1 MARKKKKEVK
11 KKEVKT
17 VPWLDSV
24 GKELLRRDILAGK
37 VSLNNDDKPIEVFKM
52 RPQYSC
58 DAAADGTAKTV
69 PVKLQTFA
77 SRLYG
82 IRKQI
87 LAGKTRAEKDRESF
101 ENFKANHT
109 AKSMT
114 ARGYPQWAHS
124 KAKDL
129 LCKDMDNGKHTAF
142 KKIQKNSGAE
152 VPDQQSFWRSRSEY
166 LEFPLEVFRK
176 HIHQEL
182 KTRKYINLL
191 EHNGG
196 KKDPYYLANEVD
208 PASRPVRN

>member
-1 MARKKKKEVK
+1 M
-11 KKEVKT
+11 
-17 VPWLDSV
+17 PWQDSV
-24 GKELLRRDILAGK
+24 GKVLLRRDILAGK

-52 RPQYSC
+52 RPQYSY
-58 DAAADGTAKTV
+58 DSYEAAEDGTTKTM
-69 PVKLQTFA
+69 PVELHTFA

-87 LAGKTRAEKDRESF
+87 VAGKTRAEKDRESF

-129 LCKDMDNGKHTAF
+129 LCEDIDNGKHTTF
-142 KKIQKNSGAE
+142 KKIQKKSGAE
-152 VPDQQSFWRSRSEY
+152 VPCQQKFWRSRSEY

-191 EHNGG
+191 EYNNG
-196 KKDPYYLANEVD
+196 KKDPYYLANEID